1 MGLLF
6 IIGVYSSFVLM
17 YRKWGGIK
25 MPEQNN
31 RRRREGFTLIELM
44 VTIAIIGILMAIAV
58 PMYSTYRQK
67 ANVARTA
74 ADLKTIVDGFEVFAM
89 DNPSGYPDDTH
100 RVLPAGVEVF
110 VSNALFTENT
120 PLGGWYNW
128 EGPDN
133 YPYAGVAVE
142 TPDVGDDVM
151 RNLDHFMDDGS
162 LATGKFQK
170 TPNGRYTWIL
180 WP

>member
-1 MGLLF
+1 MENENGY
-6 IIGVYSSFVLM
+6 GSC
-17 YRKWGGIK
+17 
-25 MPEQNN
+25 N
-31 RRRREGFTLIELM
+31 GFTLIELM
-44 VTIAIIGILMAIAV
+44 VTIAIIGILAAVAI
-58 PMYSTYRQK
+58 PMYSTYRQR

-74 ADLKTIVDGFEVFAM
+74 RDLKTIVDGFTVFAL
-89 DNPSGYPDDTH
+89 DNDTAPNEGHPDDTH

-110 VSNALFTENT
+110 VSNTLFTEQT

-133 YPYAGVAVE
+133 YPYAGVAIE
-142 TPDVGDDVM
+142 SPDVGDDIM
-151 RNLDHFMDDGS
+151 TSLDRFVDDGS
-162 LATGKFQK
+162 LATGNFQK

>member
-1 MGLLF
+1 MG
-6 IIGVYSSFVLM
+6 
-17 YRKWGGIK
+17 KWRG
-25 MPEQNN
+25 
-31 RRRREGFTLIELM
+31 REREPGFTLIELM
-44 VTIAIIGILMAIAV
+44 VTIAIIGILVAVAI

-67 ANVARTA
+67 ANVARTGR
-74 ADLKTIVDGFEVFAM
+74 DLKTIVDGFAVFAL
-89 DNPSGYPDDTH
+89 DNGSGIGDGYPNDTH

-110 VSNALFTENT
+110 VSNDLFTEKT

-133 YPYAGVAVE
+133 YPYAGVAIE
-142 TPDVGDDVM
+142 SPDVGDDVM
-151 RNLDHFMDDGS
+151 TNLDHFLDDGS
-162 LATGKFQK
+162 LATGNFQK